1 MALIYRAHFAF
12 SKNPIVNSKG
22 LNTSAIYGF
31 LNTLLELLRKEKP
44 THLAIAFD
52 TKAPTF
58 RKEIFNDYKANR
70 ERQPEDI
77 QVAIPIIKKL
87 IKLMNSKLLEKDGY
101 EADDVIGTIATQL
114 SSKHNINIFMMTPD
128 KDFAQLVSK
137 NVFLYKPAFMGRGVD
152 ILGEK
157 EVLDKFKINR
167 VDQVIDFL
175 GLQGDSVDNIPGIP
189 GVGPKTAQKLLKNFG
204 SVEGIIKNKDSIS
217 GSVGNK
223 IRDNTENALMSKKL
237 VEIARKY
244 GAEYVSH
251 GCTGKGNDQVRFD
264 ASIMTLSG
272 DGDSIKIIAPA
283 REWGMTRDEEKE
295 YAAKAGLELRE
306 VGDNNRVYSID
317 RNLWGLAI
325 EGEDLEDTWIE
336 PPEDAFSWTSSVEN
350 APDKPEILELGFD
363 KGIPV
368 SLDGKKLDGVTLI
381 ENLNLIA
388 GKHGIGRV
396 DHLENR
402 LVGIKS
408 REVYETPA
416 AIILY
421 NAISALETA
430 TLSREQQRIKSNLSK
445 IYSDL
450 VYDGRWF
457 TLLRENIESF
467 MNSVQKF
474 SSGEVKLKLYKGNVT
489 VIGRKSKFSLYD
501 YDMSTYS
508 TTDTFN
514 HQSAEGFID
523 IYSLPARIQAKKQK
537 FNDL

>member
-1 MALIYRAHFAF
+1 MSKGKCVLAYSGGMDSTISVVWIKEKYDLDVITLTVDLGAGPEIEGVKEK
-12 SKNPIVNSKG
+12 SKNAG
-22 LNTSAIYGF
+22 AI
-31 LNTLLELLRKEKP
+31 
-44 THLAIAFD
+44 D
-52 TKAPTF
+52 S
-58 RKEIFNDYKANR
+58 
-70 ERQPEDI
+70 
-77 QVAIPIIKKL
+77 V
-87 IKLMNSKLLEKDGY
+87 
-101 EADDVIGTIATQL
+101 
-114 SSKHNINIFMMTPD
+114 
-128 KDFAQLVSK
+128 
-137 NVFLYKPAFMGRGVD
+137 
-152 ILGEK
+152 
-157 EVLDKFKINR
+157 VLDVKEEFVNEYVFPALKAGGMYED
-167 VDQVIDFL
+167 VYAL
-175 GLQGDSVDNIPGIP
+175 S
-189 GVGPKTAQKLLKNFG
+189 TALA
-204 SVEGIIKNKDSIS
+204 
-217 GSVGNK
+217 
-223 IRDNTENALMSKKL
+223 RPLMSKKL
-237 VEIARKY
+237 VEIARKH

-363 KGIPV
+363 KGIPI

>member
-1 MALIYRAHFAF
+1 MSKGKCVLAYSGGMDSTISVVWIKEKYDLDVITLTVDLGAGPEIEGVKEK
-12 SKNPIVNSKG
+12 SKNAG
-22 LNTSAIYGF
+22 AI
-31 LNTLLELLRKEKP
+31 
-44 THLAIAFD
+44 
-52 TKAPTF
+52 
-58 RKEIFNDYKANR
+58 
-70 ERQPEDI
+70 
-77 QVAIPIIKKL
+77 
-87 IKLMNSKLLEKDGY
+87 
-101 EADDVIGTIATQL
+101 
-114 SSKHNINIFMMTPD
+114 
-128 KDFAQLVSK
+128 
-137 NVFLYKPAFMGRGVD
+137 
-152 ILGEK
+152 
-157 EVLDKFKINR
+157 
-167 VDQVIDFL
+167 
-175 GLQGDSVDNIPGIP
+175 DSVILDVKEEFVSEYVFPALKAG
-189 GVGPKTAQKLLKNFG
+189 GMYEDVYALSTALA
-204 SVEGIIKNKDSIS
+204 
-217 GSVGNK
+217 
-223 IRDNTENALMSKKL
+223 RPLMSKKL
-237 VEIARKY
+237 VETARKY

-272 DGDSIKIIAPA
+272 DGESIKIIAPA

-368 SLDGKKLDGVTLI
+368 SLDGEKLDGVSLI

>member
-1 MALIYRAHFAF
+1 MSKGKCVLAYSGGMDSTISVVWIKEKYDLDVITLTVDLGAGPEIEGVKEK
-12 SKNPIVNSKG
+12 SKNAG
-22 LNTSAIYGF
+22 AI
-31 LNTLLELLRKEKP
+31 
-44 THLAIAFD
+44 D
-52 TKAPTF
+52 S
-58 RKEIFNDYKANR
+58 
-70 ERQPEDI
+70 
-77 QVAIPIIKKL
+77 V
-87 IKLMNSKLLEKDGY
+87 
-101 EADDVIGTIATQL
+101 
-114 SSKHNINIFMMTPD
+114 
-128 KDFAQLVSK
+128 
-137 NVFLYKPAFMGRGVD
+137 
-152 ILGEK
+152 
-157 EVLDKFKINR
+157 VLDVKEEFVNEYVFPALKAGGMYED
-167 VDQVIDFL
+167 VYAL
-175 GLQGDSVDNIPGIP
+175 S
-189 GVGPKTAQKLLKNFG
+189 TALA
-204 SVEGIIKNKDSIS
+204 
-217 GSVGNK
+217 
-223 IRDNTENALMSKKL
+223 RPLMSKKL

-283 REWGMTRDEEKE
+283 REWGMTRDEAKE

>member
-1 MALIYRAHFAF
+1 MSKGKCVLAYSGGMDSTISVVWIKEKYDLDVITLTVDLGAGPEIEGVKEK
-12 SKNPIVNSKG
+12 SKNAG
-22 LNTSAIYGF
+22 AI
-31 LNTLLELLRKEKP
+31 
-44 THLAIAFD
+44 D
-52 TKAPTF
+52 S
-58 RKEIFNDYKANR
+58 
-70 ERQPEDI
+70 
-77 QVAIPIIKKL
+77 V
-87 IKLMNSKLLEKDGY
+87 
-101 EADDVIGTIATQL
+101 
-114 SSKHNINIFMMTPD
+114 
-128 KDFAQLVSK
+128 
-137 NVFLYKPAFMGRGVD
+137 
-152 ILGEK
+152 
-157 EVLDKFKINR
+157 VLDVKEEFVNEYVFPALKAGGMYED
-167 VDQVIDFL
+167 VYAL
-175 GLQGDSVDNIPGIP
+175 S
-189 GVGPKTAQKLLKNFG
+189 TALA
-204 SVEGIIKNKDSIS
+204 
-217 GSVGNK
+217 
-223 IRDNTENALMSKKL
+223 RPLMSKKL

-450 VYDGRWF
+450 VYDGGWF